1 MLSGWMGAPL
11 KVGSSQISIVVLGM
25 EIRLDFES
33 LNGMRINL
41 YVIFFRICLL
51 RRLTRKL

>member
-33 LNGMRINL
+33 LNGMGINL